1 MVSSANSP
9 FVGED
14 EDLDVDGSES
24 DSSDDLTGAE
34 PPTKSVI
41 GPNRF
46 REFIMI
52 PLWTINDLKSSIKQ
66 THFNTLRGRN
76 TL

>member
-34 PPTKSVI
+34 PLTKSVI
-41 GPNRF
+41 GPDRF

-52 PLWTINDLKSSIKQ
+52 PL
-66 THFNTLRGRN
+66 
-76 TL
+76 